1 MGKVMQYKDIDT
13 ALRIYYQHTELSNS
27 DFRELFPGI
36 SQTTLA
42 RWKKEIHKMEVEGGV
57 HRSQSRVVN
66 TKVAYKFLGLDV
78 DDLEKRRAK
87 LIKLGLMPEPEAM

>member
-13 ALRIYYQHTELSNS
+13 VLRIYYQHTELSNS
-27 DFRELFPGI
+27 DFAELFPGI
-36 SQTTLA
+36 SATTLA

-57 HRSQSRVVN
+57 RRSQARVVN

-87 LIKLGLMPEPEAM
+87 LMQLGLMPKPETV